1 MKNLDIYKEALSW
14 YIKAPKRKLCDNFS
28 QMRANMC
35 RFRKEEIN
43 EETYTIRN
51 GEVIASCCF
60 QGFNNL
66 KTVYIKNDFKID
78 NDRYT
83 RFGSFTPNL
92 EQFHVIS
99 KRSPF
104 FTQDGVLYLNIEK
117 ARLRENDYPELNYFL
132 ENCEVPDKLSGN
144 MLVYMPPKYKDN
156 SFVIPDFVEV
166 IGCAAF
172 CGSNLESLTIPDSVK
187 YIGMGGLG
195 EMEHLKELKVPNKP
209 VYVFWDQNYIGHDVE
224 ILCSQAGVELNS
236 GLKGFWEHLLKE
248 YKYDKNVLKPIMS
261 ELGIPFTETEID
273 NPFV

>member
-1 MKNLDIYKEALSW
+1 MNNLDIYKETLFG
-14 YIKAPKRKLCDNFS
+14 YIKAPKRKLCDNLS

-35 RFRKEEIN
+35 RFRKEEME

-117 ARLRENDYPELNYFL
+117 ARLIENDYLEPNYFL
-132 ENCEVPDKLSGN
+132 VNCEVPDKLSGY

-156 SFVIPDFVEV
+156 SFVIPDFGEV

-195 EMEHLKELKVPNKP
+195 EMEHLKELRVPNKP

-236 GLKGFWEHLLKE
+236 GLNGFWEHLLKE
-248 YKYDKNVLKPIMS
+248 YKYDKKVLKPIMS